1 MKYWKEN
8 FNFEI
13 HDIYYEDL
21 IGSSHFEIKKLLN
34 FINLNW
40 EDNCMNFYK
49 NDRPIFTAS
58 DTQVR
63 RPIYKTSLNSWELYK
78 KFLPE
83 NFVKL
88 KY

>member
-1 MKYWKEN
+1 
-8 FNFEI
+8 
-13 HDIYYEDL
+13 
-21 IGSSHFEIKKLLN
+21 
-34 FINLNW
+34 
-40 EDNCMNFYK
+40 MNFYK